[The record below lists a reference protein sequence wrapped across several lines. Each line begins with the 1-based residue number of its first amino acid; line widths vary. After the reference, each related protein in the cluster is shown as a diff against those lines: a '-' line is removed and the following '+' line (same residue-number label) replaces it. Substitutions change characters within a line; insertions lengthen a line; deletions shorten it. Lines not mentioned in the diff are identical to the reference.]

1 MKTMKR
7 VHTLPSINWPSLRV
21 IVPALGLCAV
31 LSLAGCSGGSTIGA
45 ETHSLK
51 MVEAPAE
58 QQDVGTTSSGETPSA
73 ASSGA
78 PAAPAA
84 GVPSGTGAAPAATP
98 AASGETTVASTG
110 TGAKTETPSGTEAGG
125 GKVTTEYKLGTGDQ
139 LQVSIFGQ
147 PDLSGKFE
155 VDGNGN
161 ITLPLIGPLKA
172 EGRTVNEV
180 QQSVTTS
187 YDKSFLVN
195 AKVSVQV
202 LNYRP
207 FYILGEIGKPGSY
220 PYVSGLTI
228 RQAIAIAG
236 GFTRRA
242 RESPLRVIRS
252 GQDSK
257 EAEDATPDD
266 PVLPGDTINVDRRIF

>member
-1 MKTMKR
+1 MTSMKR
-7 VHTLPSINWPSLRV
+7 IHPLALINRARLRA

-31 LSLAGCSGGSTIGA
+31 MALAGCGGGSSIGA

-51 MVEAPAE
+51 TMEAPAE
-58 QQDVGTTSSGETPSA
+58 QDAGTTSTTETPSA
-73 ASSGA
+73 TPSGA
-78 PAAPAA
+78 PAAP
-84 GVPSGTGAAPAATP
+84 GGTAAAPAA
-98 AASGETTVASTG
+98 SGDTTVASTG
-110 TGAKTETPSGTEAGG
+110 TGAKTETPSGTEAGS

-161 ITLPLIGPLKA
+161 ITLPLLGPLKA
-172 EGRTVNEV
+172 EGRTVAEV
-180 QQSVTTS
+180 QQSVTGA

-220 PYVSGLTI
+220 PYVSGLTM
-228 RQAIAIAG
+228 RQAVAIAG

-257 EAEDATPDD
+257 ETEDAMPDD
-266 PVLPGDTINVDRRIF
+266 PVLPGDTINVDRRVF

>member
-1 MKTMKR
+1 MTPMKSSNAFCFVKR
-7 VHTLPSINWPSLRV
+7 PVAKLPPWWRALA
-21 IVPALGLCAV
+21 PAAGLVAV
-31 LSLAGCSGGSTIGA
+31 LALAGCGGGSSIQA

-51 MVEAPAE
+51 MVEAPQTESA
-58 QQDVGTTSSGETPSA
+58 DAGSVTTNAPATSS
-73 ASSGA
+73 
-78 PAAPAA
+78 
-84 GVPSGTGAAPAATP
+84 APAATETASTEGGAKTGSAET
-98 AASGETTVASTG
+98 AASG
-110 TGAKTETPSGTEAGG
+110 AKPAAAGKSEAGA

-139 LQVSIFGQ
+139 LQVAIFGQ

-172 EGRTVNEV
+172 EGHTVAEL
-180 QQSVTTS
+180 QQSVTAA

-220 PYVSGLTI
+220 PYVSGLTM
-228 RQAIAIAG
+228 RQAVAIAG
-236 GFTRRA
+236 GYTRRA
-242 RESPLRVIRS
+242 RESPLEVVRS

-257 EAEDATPDD
+257 ETEDAMPDD
-266 PVLPGDTINVDRRIF
+266 PVLPGDTITVERRVF

>member
-1 MKTMKR
+1 MEVAKPDLETYMATMNQSR
-7 VHTLPSINWPSLRV
+7 AMHSIESRAWRALA
-21 IVPALGLCAV
+21 PALGFGLM
-31 LSLAGCSGGSTIGA
+31 LLATGCSGGGSIGT
-45 ETHSLK
+45 ETHSLH
-51 MVEAPAE
+51 MAGAPGD
-58 QQDVGTTSSGETPSA
+58 QDTSANS
-73 ASSGA
+73 ASSDSTNG
-78 PAAPAA
+78 
-84 GVPSGTGAAPAATP
+84 GTV
-98 AASGETTVASTG
+98 VASTDS
-110 TGAKTETPSGTEAGG
+110 GAKSATGSKDEAGA

-139 LQVSIFGQ
+139 LQVSVFGQ

-161 ITLPLIGPLKA
+161 ITLPLIGPEKA
-172 EGRTVNEV
+172 EGKTVNEV
-180 QQSVTTS
+180 QQSVTTEFN
-187 YDKSFLVN
+187 KSFLVN

-228 RQAIAIAG
+228 RQAVAIAG

-242 RESPLRVIRS
+242 RESPLRVIRA
-252 GQDSK
+252 GKDSAD
-257 EAEDATPDD
+257 AEDAMPDD

>member
-1 MKTMKR
+1 MTPMKR
-7 VHTLPSINWPSLRV
+7 TNLLALINCTLPQGIVRV
-21 IVPALGLCAV
+21 LGLCTLLA
-31 LSLAGCSGGSTIGA
+31 LAGCGGGSTIGA

-58 QQDVGTTSSGETPSA
+58 QDASTTASAESPSA
-73 ASSGA
+73 A
-78 PAAPAA
+78 
-84 GVPSGTGAAPAATP
+84 PSGTAATPSGATATPGAAPATAGGTDV
-98 AASGETTVASTG
+98 AATG
-110 TGAKTETPSGTEAGG
+110 TGAKTETASGTEGG
-125 GKVTTEYKLGTGDQ
+125 SGKVTTEYKLGTGDQ

-220 PYVSGLTI
+220 PYVSGLTM
-228 RQAIAIAG
+228 RQAVAIAG

-257 EAEDATPDD
+257 EAEDAMPDD
-266 PVLPGDTINVDRRIF
+266 PVLPGDTISVERRVF